1 MDQQI
6 TGETRNNKLKIKTA
20 SHLFLF
26 AIVVKEMALKRKLDN
41 NSTVSGKI
49 KSLVNISQSI
59 PLVCVPIISTD
70 RPDTVYMYRLSFC
83 TNKKHWVGEGSKDM
97 HSLVKVIAETK
108 VANMARALGSG
119 KGHVR
124 RGAGQSGLPS
134 EEIPVYLL
142 HQSPEPLPPQ
152 QAVFSGVGSCG
163 SCRQEGPDPQVGGGQ
178 EKGQAS
184 MLHA

>member
-1 MDQQI
+1 
-6 TGETRNNKLKIKTA
+6 
-20 SHLFLF
+20 
-26 AIVVKEMALKRKLDN
+26 
-41 NSTVSGKI
+41 
-49 KSLVNISQSI
+49 
-59 PLVCVPIISTD
+59 
-70 RPDTVYMYRLSFC
+70 
-83 TNKKHWVGEGSKDM
+83 M

-163 SCRQEGPDPQVGGGQ
+163 SCRQEGPDPQVGEGQ
-178 EKGQAS
+178 EKGQARVLQGPHQRPWPVS
-184 MLHA
+184 RGSDLCPVDGRNIFVFAGYSFVLRSYFQSKNLTFL